1 MGLFLTLLFFVL
13 LAIGIIWVFPILVET
28 WDEQIE
34 ELPLSNENRTEWLRG
49 YRKRLIRNIRY
60 HLPF

>member
-1 MGLFLTLLFFVL
+1 MGLFLTLLVVVVL
-13 LAIGIIWVFPILVET
+13 VIGFKWVFPILTET
-28 WDEQIE
+28 WDEQITA
-34 ELPLSNENRTEWLRG
+34 LPLSNENRAEWLRA